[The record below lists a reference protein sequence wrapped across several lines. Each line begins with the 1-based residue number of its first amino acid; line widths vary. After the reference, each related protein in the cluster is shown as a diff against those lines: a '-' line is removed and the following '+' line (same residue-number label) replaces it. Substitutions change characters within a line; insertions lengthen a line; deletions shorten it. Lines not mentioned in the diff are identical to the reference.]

1 VLYRRSN
8 AKYMNYG
15 TSLTSSAGEIFS
27 MMCSISEC
35 RCGAFVISL
44 LVDNYLSV
52 KAPMVSVRKT
62 QFEAQQQSKCV
73 FPCDLTCS
81 RAVICLNSLI
91 YQYVFIRTRVAVCK
105 ADLHSYTC
113 MHPTYSKL
121 RFTSNTTSRHMNSR
135 NNRPSVSKWTSN
147 TPAESS

>member
-1 VLYRRSN
+1 MLYRRSN

-35 RCGAFVISL
+35 RCGAFVVSL
-44 LVDNYLSV
+44 PVDNYLSV

-73 FPCDLTCS
+73 FPCDLTCG
-81 RAVICLNSLI
+81 RAIIRLNSLI
-91 YQYVFIRTRVAVCK
+91 DSSITISVAVCK